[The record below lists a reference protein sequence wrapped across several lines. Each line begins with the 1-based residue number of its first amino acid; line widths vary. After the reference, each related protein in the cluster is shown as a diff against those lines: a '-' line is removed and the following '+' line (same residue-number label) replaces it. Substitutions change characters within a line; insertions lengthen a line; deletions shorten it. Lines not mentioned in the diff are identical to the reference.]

1 MEIRFLH
8 TTSVDN
14 SINKK
19 FTNVITKN
27 VVLKNDCDVLN
38 PQIVLLRETV
48 LYQSNYAYIPAFKR
62 YYFITS
68 IEILTMKTV
77 MINFHVDVL
86 ESFKDDILKAKGY
99 VQTSENANNY
109 LDSTD
114 YLEQENFECDLTE
127 IECGFDLSE
136 QSMILTT
143 IGG

>member
-19 FTNVITKN
+19 FTNVVTKN
-27 VVLKNDCDVLN
+27 VLLKNNCDVLN
-38 PQIVLLRETV
+38 PQIVLLRDTV
-48 LYQSNYAYIPAFKR
+48 LFQSNYAYIQDFKR

-68 IEILTMKTV
+68 IEILTIKTV

-99 VQTSENANNY
+99 VQTSENANHY
-109 LDSTD
+109 LDNAD

-127 IECGFDLSE
+127 VECGFDLSE
-136 QSMILTT
+136 QSMVLTT

>member
-8 TTSVDN
+8 TIDVDN

-27 VVLKNDCDVLN
+27 IVLKNDFNVLN
-38 PQIVLLRETV
+38 PQIVIERDNV
-48 LYQSNYAYIPAFKR
+48 LYQSNYVYIPAFNR

-68 IEILTMKTV
+68 IENLSMKLI

-86 ESFKDDILKAKGY
+86 ESFKDDILEAKGY
-99 VQTSENANNY
+99 VQISENANSY

-114 YLEQENFECDLTE
+114 YLVQENFECDLTE
-127 IECGFDLSE
+127 VECDFDLSE

>member
-8 TTSVDN
+8 TTDVDN

-27 VVLKNDCDVLN
+27 IILKNDFNVLN
-38 PQIVLLRETV
+38 PQIVIERDNV
-48 LYQSNYAYIPAFKR
+48 LYQSNYAYIPAFNR

-68 IEILTMKTV
+68 IENLSMKLI

-99 VQTSENANNY
+99 VQISENANSY

-114 YLEQENFECDLTE
+114 YLVQENFECDLTE
-127 IECGFDLSE
+127 VECDFNLNE

>member
-8 TTSVDN
+8 TIDVDN

-27 VVLKNDCDVLN
+27 IILKNDFNVLN
-38 PQIVLLRETV
+38 PQIVIERDNV

-68 IEILTMKTV
+68 IENLSMKLI

-99 VQTSENANNY
+99 VQISENANNY

-114 YLEQENFECDLTE
+114 YLVQENFECDLTE
-127 IECGFDLSE
+127 VECDFDLSE